1 MLNFC
6 RKEML
11 FNPNSTEVMRLQD
24 KGNKFVV
31 VEKATDLMKSE
42 CQIVKSSMVKVD
54 DDPTKQMID
63 KVDNWC
69 RKWTDKGHLSS
80 EWASFILNKEA
91 KPAKNSPLY
100 KTHKSDIPV
109 RLLTSGCGSA
119 TENLSLYVKEMQ

>member
-1 MLNFC
+1 MNGGSC
-6 RKEML
+6 CAE
-11 FNPNSTEVMRLQD
+11 
-24 KGNKFVV
+24 
-31 VEKATDLMKSE
+31 
-42 CQIVKSSMVKVD
+42 IVKSSMVKVD
-54 DDPTKQMID
+54 RDPTKQMID

-119 TENLSLYVKEMQ
+119 TENLSLYAEKQCSELIKYRIPQKVPEICSSVE